1 MTTTTVSDAV
11 ATRETGPGQM
21 IEQYASSFAQVLP
34 VHVKP
39 ETFVRLA
46 QGLLRRD
53 RNLARIAQSN
63 PGSFMAALLDC
74 ARLGHDPGTEAY
86 YLVPFGNEIQGI
98 EGWRG
103 KVERIYR
110 AGAVAS
116 VKAEVVRQADAPTFR
131 YDPATMDRPQHQV
144 DWFGP
149 DRGPLIGAY
158 AYAVM
163 KDGATSR
170 VIVMSA
176 AQIAEHRK
184 VSRGSDKATSPWTLW
199 PEAMYLKTVVRELEK
214 WVPSSNEF
222 RMEQARAMAEYQR
235 AAAAHD
241 LPAVPVSETV
251 DGEVLEQEWPE
262 VAQPAGAE

>member
-1 MTTTTVSDAV
+1 MTTTVSDAV

-21 IEQYASSFAQVLP
+21 IQQYSASFAQVLP
-34 VHVKP
+34 THVKP

-53 RNLARIAQSN
+53 KNLARVAQAN

-116 VKAEVVRQADAPTFR
+116 VKAEVVRMEDGFR
-131 YDPATMDRPQHQV
+131 YDPATMDRPLHTI

-163 KDGATSR
+163 KDRATSR
-170 VIVMSA
+170 VIVMSS

-184 VSRGSDKATSPWTLW
+184 VSRGSDSKNSPWTLW
-199 PEAMYLKTVVRELEK
+199 PEAMFLKTVVRELEK

-235 AAAAHD
+235 AAADHD
-241 LPAVPVSETV
+241 LPATPVSEIV
-251 DGEVLEQEWPE
+251 DGEVAEEWPE
-262 VAQPAGAE
+262 VAPAGDAA

>member
-1 MTTTTVSDAV
+1 MSQTVSDAV
-11 ATRETGPGQM
+11 ATRESGPGQM
-21 IEQYASSFAQVLP
+21 IQQYSTSFAQVLP
-34 VHVKP
+34 THVKP
-39 ETFVRLA
+39 DTFVRLA

-53 RNLARIAQSN
+53 RNLARVAQAN

-116 VKAEVVRQADAPTFR
+116 VKAEVVRQADRFD
-131 YDPATMDRPQHQV
+131 YDPATMDRPLHRIE
-144 DWFGP
+144 WFGP

-163 KDGATSR
+163 KDAATSR

-184 VSRGSDKATSPWTLW
+184 VSRGSDSKTSPWTLW

-222 RMEQARAMAEYQR
+222 RLEQARAMAEYQR
-235 AAAAHD
+235 AAAEHN
-241 LPAVPVSETV
+241 LPATPASEAVEGEIV
-251 DGEVLEQEWPE
+251 DQEWPDA
-262 VAQPAGAE
+262 AQPPDAS